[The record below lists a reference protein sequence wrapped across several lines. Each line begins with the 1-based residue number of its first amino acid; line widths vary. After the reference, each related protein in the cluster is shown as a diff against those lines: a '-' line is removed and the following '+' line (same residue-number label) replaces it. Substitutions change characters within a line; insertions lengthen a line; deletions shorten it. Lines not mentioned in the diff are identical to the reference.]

1 MALAPL
7 RSGRYGS
14 YSSFSCH
21 PFAVFKINFH
31 NQFHLSRG
39 LPIQTEF
46 DAERVRGLV
55 ELQARQD
62 ALPEPG
68 EPGRREEQAE
78 IVRGRLE
85 LQARARWAAGGG

>member
-1 MALAPL
+1 M
-7 RSGRYGS
+7 
-14 YSSFSCH
+14 
-21 PFAVFKINFH
+21 
-31 NQFHLSRG
+31 
-39 LPIQTEF
+39 
-46 DAERVRGLV
+46 RGLV